1 LFSFADPGTYV
12 VSVECKSPSTTP
24 IKQSLTINVLKVEL
38 TNIKFN
44 HNTGSSSSD
53 ALNIRQDYT
62 TPYDI
67 SNGEWVKGGT
77 NIPAC
82 YTTNRAVTIKAR
94 LTVQPASIT
103 SADIWAISTDSG
115 GSLGDV
121 IKTNVT
127 FSGGVS
133 SPEYVTFPI
142 SGNTPTSVKKTTTD
156 VWQWKME
163 NVNGTGS
170 AGCDLN
176 TSGVHTVYT
185 ILNEPVTPWV
195 NTSGDQRNAWTVI
208 LDYSCDWA
216 ATGTDETNVV
226 AKITPG
232 AYAGFGKTY
241 DGGQSHTYGTHC
253 DLSDM
258 LSDSVVDCRD
268 MSAVVQ
274 LFTRILGGSTVQ
286 VRRVDGPFYY
296 KRILAIGAST
306 WADGGWNFHQFG
318 WHADAVNDACV
329 ELKES
334 APYVPV
340 RDDLNGNYKTNLF
353 DSGTWS
359 PLSPH
364 TITNFD

>member
-1 LFSFADPGTYV
+1 M
-12 VSVECKSPSTTP
+12 
-24 IKQSLTINVLKVEL
+24 
-38 TNIKFN
+38 NIKFN
-44 HNTGSSSSD
+44 HNTGSSSND

-62 TPYDI
+62 TAFRNIY
-67 SNGEWVKGGT
+67 GEWAKGAY
-77 NIPAC
+77 NNPAC
-82 YTTNRAVTIKAR
+82 YTTNKAVTIKAR
-94 LTVQPASIT
+94 FTVQPVDIT
-103 SADIWAISTDSG
+103 NANIWAVSTDVG

-127 FSGGVS
+127 FSGGVTT
-133 SPEYVTFPI
+133 PDYVTFQVF
-142 SGNTPTSVKKTTTD
+142 GTTPHCIQKTTND

-163 NVNGTGS
+163 NVNGLDS
-170 AGCDLN
+170 PAWNLN

-185 ILNEPVTPWV
+185 ILNEPVSPWV
-195 NTSGDQRNAWTVI
+195 NTVDDQRNAWTVI

-216 ATGTDETNVV
+216 ATGTEESSVV
-226 AKITPG
+226 AMITSG
-232 AYAGFGKTY
+232 AYAGLGKTY

-253 DLSDM
+253 DLTDM

-286 VRRVDGPFYY
+286 VRKVDGPFCF

-318 WHADAVNDACV
+318 WHANAVNDASTK
-329 ELKES
+329 LKES

-340 RDDLNGNYKTNLF
+340 HDDLDGNYKANLF

-364 TITNFD
+364 TITSFD